1 MQLRSCIRQDESTV
15 PNATGDA
22 HTVSDRISPAAHL
35 SHWSHRFSHC
45 THQVTR
51 TINEVL
57 KKSHIHRSENTGVY
71 TLTSITSQTCYLRPS
86 EPGKRL
92 SHANTSDFST
102 TLVPKGT
109 FLQHGYAKLNTN
121 KTANDHKALKKNR
134 QKGPSL
140 QHLLPKKR
148 IKRGLQLTAVNAN
161 TPASVRTS
169 SLPEV
174 TTSTQVLPSHFYSGK
189 KE

>member
-1 MQLRSCIRQDESTV
+1 
-15 PNATGDA
+15 
-22 HTVSDRISPAAHL
+22 
-35 SHWSHRFSHC
+35 
-45 THQVTR
+45 
-51 TINEVL
+51 
-57 KKSHIHRSENTGVY
+57 
-71 TLTSITSQTCYLRPS
+71 
-86 EPGKRL
+86 
-92 SHANTSDFST
+92 
-102 TLVPKGT
+102 LV
-109 FLQHGYAKLNTN
+109 
-121 KTANDHKALKKNR
+121 KTDNDHKALKKNG

-140 QHLLPKKR
+140 WHLLPKKR